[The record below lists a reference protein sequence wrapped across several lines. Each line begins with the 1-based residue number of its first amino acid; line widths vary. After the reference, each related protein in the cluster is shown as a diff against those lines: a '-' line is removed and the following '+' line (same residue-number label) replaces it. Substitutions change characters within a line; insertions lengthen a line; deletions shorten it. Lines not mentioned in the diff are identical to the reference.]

1 MCGTV
6 CTGAA
11 GPSAW
16 VWGGRGVVGLLITEL
31 QYTDS
36 AQIVVQFMVSLPQA
50 ERKRSEY
57 RASPTGL
64 AGKRKLTATSS
75 LLGYFSGLAK
85 VADQP
90 TSDL

>member
-1 MCGTV
+1 MQN
-6 CTGAA
+6 
-11 GPSAW
+11 SMY
-16 VWGGRGVVGLLITEL
+16 GRGGASSLGLGGLGRGGVADNRITVYGFCSNCGADLI
-31 QYTDS
+31 
-36 AQIVVQFMVSLPQA
+36 SLPQA

-64 AGKRKLTATSS
+64 AGKRKLTVSSS

-90 TSDL
+90 TSDP

>member
-16 VWGGRGVVGLLITEL
+16 DWGGRGVVGLLITEL

-36 AQIVVQFMVSLPQA
+36 AQIVVRFVISLPQA

-57 RASPTGL
+57 RVSPTGL

-85 VADQP
+85 VANQP
-90 TSDL
+90 TNDL